1 MHRFSIQFENLIN
14 KTHLTYRYI
23 DKKIRIL
30 TPANSPDIDG
40 CTRSFHDLAAKHGQS
55 YGLDNEL
62 VSRLWLKSP
71 NRMVSPVG
79 RHLGCY
85 RVVLCT
91 LYGEKTKWQML
102 RRNGHLKLRI
112 YDPPPPPPSDLKI
125 PYIFCF
131 RHETDIHAF

>member
-1 MHRFSIQFENLIN
+1 MHRFSIQFENLIS

-40 CTRSFHDLAAKHGQS
+40 CTRRLDDLAAKHGQS

-62 VSRLWLKSP
+62 VGRLGLKTP
-71 NRMVSPVG
+71 DRMVSPVG

-91 LYGEKTKWQML
+91 LYEGKTRK
-102 RRNGHLKLRI
+102 
-112 YDPPPPPPSDLKI
+112 
-125 PYIFCF
+125 C
-131 RHETDIHAF
+131 HEGMEI